1 MISLTRAFLPRTA
14 VIAPRIIAAS
24 GANRYLSIARDLAMK
39 VCMLYASAV
48 RSCKMNRLIRE
59 KVLHQYYEF
68 ITTSDEYLLPFLH
81 FCQFYFHSE
90 AHRRGVIGIY
100 SFASNSSYMIS
111 THLTYITNSFSN
123 KSIYHRNELRKIDIF
138 ARKNME
144 II

>member
-24 GANRYLSIARDLAMK
+24 GANRYLSMARDLAMK
-39 VCMLYASAV
+39 VCMLFASAV

-59 KVLHQYYEF
+59 KVLHQYYELT
-68 ITTSDEYLLPFLH
+68 ISDEYLLPFLH

-100 SFASNSSYMIS
+100 SFASKSSYMIS
-111 THLTYITNSFSN
+111 THLTDISNSFSN
-123 KSIYHRNELRKIDIF
+123 QSIYHRNELRKIDIF